1 MALKFGKRSAV
12 NPHAEY
18 KARLVLPSSRDKPV
32 SPVWDC
38 RSSPKFNR
46 VIVSL
51 YYTSIAVS
59 RLFADWIM
67 SSIVNVTDMLLL
79 SFDLRRNFVKFD
91 KFNIKYNNSK

>member
-1 MALKFGKRSAV
+1 MALKFGKRSVV

-32 SPVWDC
+32 SPVRDC
-38 RSSPKFNR
+38 RSSLKFNR

-59 RLFADWIM
+59 RLFDDWIM
-67 SSIVNVTDMLLL
+67 SSIVNVTDM
-79 SFDLRRNFVKFD
+79 FY
-91 KFNIKYNNSK
+91 IMYI